1 MSDFLRQMATQSAE
15 RAAAARRRYCDDE
28 LDAPVFGI
36 RLHGFDIIA
45 ELKDSSPSE
54 GAIAQA
60 GHDRLGQAAHYARG
74 GAAAVSVLT
83 EPTTF
88 GGSVDHLRDI
98 AAALAPLGI
107 PAMRKD
113 FLVDSVQVLEARA
126 AGASGVLLIAAML
139 DDMQLAAILDCA
151 YEQKMFVLLESFDE
165 DDLKRS
171 IRLLEDP
178 LHRDAV
184 HARKLLFGVNSRN
197 LRTLAVDGKRLD
209 QLSVLL
215 PPEVACV
222 AESGLETAD
231 DAAHAAGLGYRLAL
245 VGTALMR
252 HDNPQALLRDMLA
265 AGRARCAT

>member
-1 MSDFLRQMATQSAE
+1 MSDFLKQMATHSAE
-15 RAAAARRRYCDDE
+15 RAAAARRRYRDNE

-36 RLHGFDIIA
+36 RLQGFDIIA

-54 GAIAQA
+54 GAIAA
-60 GHDRLGQAAHYARG
+60 SGYDRLAQAAHYARG
-74 GAAAVSVLT
+74 GAAVVSVLT

-98 AAALAPLGI
+98 AAALLPLGI

-139 DDMQLAAILDCA
+139 DDMQLAAMLDCA

-165 DDLKRS
+165 DDLERS
-171 IRLLEDP
+171 TRLLEDP

-184 HARKLLFGVNSRN
+184 RAGQLLFGVNSRN
-197 LRTLAVDGKRLD
+197 LRTLAIDGKRLD
-209 QLSVLL
+209 HLSALL
-215 PPEVACV
+215 PPGVACV

-231 DAAHAAGLGYRLAL
+231 DAAHAASLGYRLAL

-252 HDNPQALLRDMLA
+252 DDDPQALLRDMLD
-265 AGRARCAT
+265 AGRARCTA